1 MHEQL
6 FSFRAASAADIADMS
21 VVRLAVREN
30 RLSDPARITPAMYA
44 DHLGPGPLGQSWVCE
59 RGGRIVGF
67 SSAALPRDGRD
78 ASIWALFVL
87 PDEEGHGIGR
97 QLLALATDWLF
108 ARGAA
113 RIVLGTAASTRADA
127 FYARIGWQRGQMR
140 DDVEVEFVLD
150 RPLAV
155 VP

>member
-1 MHEQL
+1 MSEQK
-6 FSFRAASAADIADMS
+6 FSFRAATAADIAGMS

-30 RLSDPARITPAMYA
+30 RLSNPARITPAMYA
-44 DHLGPGPLGQSWVCE
+44 DHLGPLGRSWVCE
-59 RGGRIVGF
+59 RAGRIVGF
-67 SSAALPRDGRD
+67 SAAALPRDGRD

-97 QLLALATDWLF
+97 RLLTLATDWLF
-108 ARGAA
+108 AQDAPRV
-113 RIVLGTAASTRADA
+113 VLGTAAATRADA
-127 FYARIGWQRGQMR
+127 FYARAGWQRGRMR

-150 RPLAV
+150 RPTSI